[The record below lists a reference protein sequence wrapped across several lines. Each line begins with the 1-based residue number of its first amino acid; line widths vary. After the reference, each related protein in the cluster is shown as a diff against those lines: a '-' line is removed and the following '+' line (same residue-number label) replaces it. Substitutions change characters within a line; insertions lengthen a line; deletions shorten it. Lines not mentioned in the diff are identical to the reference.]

1 MIGELAIETLQVTW
15 ATSSNYPR
23 DDISRSGPF
32 DCLWLT
38 PWCPIGLVKPFGNP
52 GHTEPFLNLGA
63 SGDNFVLL
71 SEVVIYLSLAMWSF
85 SHLSCCSHWQRAR
98 SLVPSCQS

>member
-71 SEVVIYLSLAMWSF
+71 SEVVISFFGDVVFQPFELLLPLAKGPFLGS
-85 SHLSCCSHWQRAR
+85 
-98 SLVPSCQS
+98 